1 MERINLFEQ
10 KKGNEEV
17 SKVTTP
23 LADRMRPK
31 DLYELLGQDHLI
43 GKGKALRSA
52 ILSGEVGSIIF
63 WGPPGSG
70 KTSLAKIIA
79 KHTNAN
85 FVSFSAV

>member
-1 MERINLFEQ
+1 MEKINLFEQ
-10 KKGNEEV
+10 KIKNEKA

-31 DLYELLGQDHLI
+31 DLNELLGQDHII

-52 ILSGEVGSIIF
+52 ISSGELGSIIF
-63 WGPPGSG
+63 CGPPGSG